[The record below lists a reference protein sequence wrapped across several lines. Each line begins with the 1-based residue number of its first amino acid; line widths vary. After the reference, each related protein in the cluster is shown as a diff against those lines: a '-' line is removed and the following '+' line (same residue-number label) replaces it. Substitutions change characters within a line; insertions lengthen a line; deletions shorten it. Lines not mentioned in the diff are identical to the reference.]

1 MHKKTHLPNHRAI
14 TAVYIRNFVF
24 GVEDSLV
31 STVGLLSGVA
41 ITNTPERTVFLSGV
55 VLICVE
61 AFSMAVGTYLS
72 QESADEYEVGRESD
86 GKRAFFGA
94 AIMFLSYLLSGI
106 IPLFPYLILATRPA
120 FILSIG
126 LALASLLILGM
137 ISGNLAGTKI
147 LRTGLRMLLIGGITV
162 ILGVVVGAV
171 VNQI

>member
-1 MHKKTHLPNHRAI
+1 
-14 TAVYIRNFVF
+14 
-24 GVEDSLV
+24 
-31 STVGLLSGVA
+31 
-41 ITNTPERTVFLSGV
+41 
-55 VLICVE
+55 
-61 AFSMAVGTYLS
+61 
-72 QESADEYEVGRESD
+72 
-86 GKRAFFGA
+86 
-94 AIMFLSYLLSGI
+94 MFLSYLLSGI